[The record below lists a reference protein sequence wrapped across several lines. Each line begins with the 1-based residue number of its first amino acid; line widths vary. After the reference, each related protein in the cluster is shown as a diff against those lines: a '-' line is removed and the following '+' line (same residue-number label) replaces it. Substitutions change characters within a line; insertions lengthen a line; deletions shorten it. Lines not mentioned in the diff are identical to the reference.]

1 MGSYELGSIN
11 VKILI
16 DFYKIYKTYNFYI
29 TENWK
34 NCRLTDN
41 ITITTALLPF
51 LDVNKKVSYKRSDSD
66 REHQYIITSV
76 SHDFA
81 GFTTTIT
88 MYRFYPLYE
97 TLLKERGTHKVLSEF
112 THGVLSKYTHDELAT
127 VISEQEL

>member
-51 LDVNKKVSYKRSDSD
+51 LDVNKKVSYRRSDSD
-66 REHQYIITSV
+66 VEHQYIISSI
-76 SHDFA
+76 SHDFS

-97 TLLKERGTHKVLSEF
+97 TLIKEEGVHKNLD
-112 THGVLSKYTHDELAT
+112 KYTN
-127 VISEQEL
+127 EQLSRLTHEQLTIFSK